1 MKQSH
6 TQNTLLLK
14 ILKQDRVKLQI
25 INSKTCP
32 VNLLGRDVM
41 IGLGVGVSP
50 TTHGF
55 KPIRVNETVGEGAV
69 EE

>member
-1 MKQSH
+1 
-6 TQNTLLLK
+6 
-14 ILKQDRVKLQI
+14 
-25 INSKTCP
+25 
-32 VNLLGRDVM
+32 M

-69 EE
+69 EEWQTVCLTTEEEAELTCLPEELWSSSLQM